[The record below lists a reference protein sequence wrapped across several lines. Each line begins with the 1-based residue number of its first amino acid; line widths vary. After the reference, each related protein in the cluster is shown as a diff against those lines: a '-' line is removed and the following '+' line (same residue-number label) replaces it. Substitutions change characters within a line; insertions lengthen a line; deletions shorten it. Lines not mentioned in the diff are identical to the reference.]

1 MLVSNSCSMKIL
13 IITSCTSKKKHKP
26 ANQLQPEDFLSVE
39 RRGVRSTEL
48 KSFETSA
55 AEMYTGQ
62 QRQHLMAGLEK
73 IREVYGSAVV
83 DLHIIS
89 AGYGL
94 LAEDDVIVP
103 YNVTFS
109 GLNKDDLLARS
120 NSLQLHERVETLI
133 AGYDLVFFLL
143 GKEYVQALQLPFEV
157 PDTVT
162 QIFLLGTGYRKLIP
176 DSPNVH
182 FVPTGSSLASEL
194 GIMGVALKGFVFKQL
209 CEVVCREGLQVFE
222 KVRQNPQGIP
232 DIALANRQI

>member
-1 MLVSNSCSMKIL
+1 MLSSMKTL
-13 IITSCTSKKKHKP
+13 IITSCTNNKKHKP

-62 QRQHLMAGLEK
+62 QHRHLMAGLEEV
-73 IREVYGSAVV
+73 REVYGSAIL

-109 GLNKDDLLARS
+109 GLNKRDLLARS
-120 NSLQLHERVETLI
+120 NSLRLHESVETLI
-133 AGYDLVFFLL
+133 AGYDLAFFLL
-143 GKEYVQALQLPFEV
+143 GKEYVRALQLPFEV

-162 QIFLLGTGYRKLIP
+162 QIFLLGDTHRKLIP
-176 DSPNVH
+176 DLPNIY
-182 FVPTGSSLASEL
+182 FISAGKSLAREFNTTCTT
-194 GIMGVALKGFVFKQL
+194 LKGLAFRKL
-209 CEVVCREGLQVFE
+209 CEVVCCEGFHVFKQIE
-222 KVRQNPQGIP
+222 QNPQRLVEI
-232 DIALANRQI
+232 LYNQ

>member
-1 MLVSNSCSMKIL
+1 MHILV
-13 IITSCTSKKKHKP
+13 ITSCTGRKKHKP
-26 ANQLQPEDFLSVE
+26 PNQLNYEDFDSSE
-39 RRGVRSTEL
+39 RFHRRTVEL
-48 KSFETSA
+48 KGFKVPA

-62 QRQHLMAGLEK
+62 QHQHLMAGLEEVRK
-73 IREVYGSAVV
+73 VYGLAVI

-109 GLNKDDLLARS
+109 GLNKGDLLARS
-120 NSLQLHERVETLI
+120 DSLQLHKHVATLI

-143 GKEYVQALQLPFEV
+143 GKEYVQALQLLFEV

-162 QIFLLGTGYRKLIP
+162 QIFLLGSGYKRLIP

-182 FVPTGSSLASEL
+182 FVPAGSDLAREL
-194 GIMGVALKGFVFKQL
+194 GVMGVALKGFVFKLL
-209 CEVVCREGLQVFE
+209 CEVVRRDGLQVFE
-222 KVRQNPQGIP
+222 KVRQNPQLIP
-232 DIALANRQI
+232 KIALANR

>member
-1 MLVSNSCSMKIL
+1 MKVLV
-13 IITSCTSKKKHKP
+13 ITSCTGRKKYKP
-26 ANQLQPEDFLSVE
+26 ANQLQLGDFLSVE
-39 RRGVRSTEL
+39 RRAVRSTEL
-48 KSFETSA
+48 KSFKTSA

-62 QRQHLMAGLEK
+62 QHRHLMAGLEE
-73 IREVYGSAVV
+73 IRKVYGSAVV

-94 LAEDDVIVP
+94 LAENDDIVP

-109 GLNKDDLLARS
+109 GLNKVDLLARS

-143 GKEYVQALQLPFEV
+143 GKEYVQALQLPCEV

-182 FVPTGSSLASEL
+182 FVPAGSGLAREL
-194 GIMGVALKGFVFKQL
+194 GVMGVALKGFVFKKI
-209 CEVVCREGLQVFE
+209 CERVCHNGLPVFE
-222 KVRQNPQGIP
+222 KIRHDPQLIP
-232 DIALANRQI
+232 DIARMTASE